1 MSFFISVYMSI
12 NHVLVSQIKIAKMI
26 KMMLLASTINHQ
38 QTFAIPIKLTCE
50 KNLELQPTYIKQET
64 FHLLCLFFF
73 NETDKIFNFEVVFS
87 IQIWI
92 YTVLQFPIL
101 LPVTGP
107 TPHVTITYSFCCLN
121 LSFLLQRLSEH
132 KVEYVKNIS
141 YWLLI
146 PGIEWGYK
154 PFQLYYFI

>member
-64 FHLLCLFFF
+64 FHLLCLFFLMKQTKF
-73 NETDKIFNFEVVFS
+73 
-87 IQIWI
+87 
-92 YTVLQFPIL
+92 LIL
-101 LPVTGP
+101 
-107 TPHVTITYSFCCLN
+107 
-121 LSFLLQRLSEH
+121 
-132 KVEYVKNIS
+132 K
-141 YWLLI
+141 
-146 PGIEWGYK
+146 
-154 PFQLYYFI
+154 